1 MSISISK
8 QVTRSP
14 KSPVHTFAL
23 VDDEKE
29 MRENWV
35 HLLESFGDFKCVAA
49 CPTGEEALRLIVAVK
64 PTVILMDIFLPGMS
78 GIECTAK
85 LKIALPQTQILIF
98 TASDDP
104 ELIFPALEA
113 GADGY
118 LIKEAQPAD
127 VRKALLGVLHGE
139 VPMSSGIARRV
150 AEYFRQKARTSH
162 QPLGLSNRER
172 EILVMLCKGRSNKEI
187 AAEIGLTVETIHTYL
202 RNVYEKMHVHSRTEA
217 VAKYLLHQT
226 SQTSHRP
233 TDWKPV

>member
-1 MSISISK
+1 MSAPISER
-8 QVTRSP
+8 VARPP

-29 MRENWV
+29 TRESWV
-35 HLLESFGDFKCVAA
+35 QLLESFGDFKCVAA
-49 CPTGEEALRLIVAVK
+49 CTTGEEALRLIAPAR

-78 GIECTAK
+78 GIACTAK
-85 LKIALPQTQILIF
+85 LKTALPQTQILIF

-104 ELIFPALEA
+104 ELVFPALEA

-127 VRKALLGVLHGE
+127 VHKALLGVLHGE

-150 AEYFRQKARTSH
+150 AEYFRQRARALHSS
-162 QPLGLSNRER
+162 LGLSNREK

-187 AAEIGLTVETIHTYL
+187 AAETGLTVETIHTYL
-202 RNVYEKMHVHSRTEA
+202 RKVYEKMHVHSRTEA

-226 SQTSHRP
+226 GQSSQRP
-233 TDWKPV
+233 AE